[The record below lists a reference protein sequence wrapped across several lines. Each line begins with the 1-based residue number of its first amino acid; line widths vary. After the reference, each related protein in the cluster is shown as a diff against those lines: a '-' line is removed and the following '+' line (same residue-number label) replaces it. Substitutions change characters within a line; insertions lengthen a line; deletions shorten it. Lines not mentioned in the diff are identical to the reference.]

1 MHTPVF
7 EAFVELSLLVVG
19 LYALGIRKLLLIDL
33 PQAFRDPERW
43 AGIF

>member
-7 EAFVELSLLVVG
+7 EAFVDFSLLVVG
-19 LYALGIRKLLLIDL
+19 LYALGIGKLMLIELL
-33 PQAFRDPERW
+33 QAFRDPGRW